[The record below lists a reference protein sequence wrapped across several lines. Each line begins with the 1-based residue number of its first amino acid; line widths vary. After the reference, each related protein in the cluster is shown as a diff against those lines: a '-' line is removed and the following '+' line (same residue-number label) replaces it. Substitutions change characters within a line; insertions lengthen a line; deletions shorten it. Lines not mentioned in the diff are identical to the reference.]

1 MKRIWWLVI
10 LLLMGLESCMP
21 SHGEVAKGVAFRT
34 VPNPEQWALGN
45 EPAYL
50 VVTEKNWSRCYSSP
64 PSGSDFTTYI
74 YLVASRGAKPNPGY
88 QIRVIEVRQLEDR
101 VTIKLELKEPD
112 PGKMYPQVIVRPV
125 AVAEVAK
132 ADLEPGGM
140 LDFVFIDQKG

>member
-1 MKRIWWLVI
+1 
-10 LLLMGLESCMP
+10 MP
-21 SHGEVAKGVAFRT
+21 SHGEVAKGVAFRI

-50 VVTEKNWSRCYSSP
+50 VVTEKNWSRYYSSP
-64 PSGSDFTTYI
+64 PSGSNFATFI
-74 YLVASRGAKPNPGY
+74 YLVASLGLKPNPGY
-88 QIRVIEVRQLEDR
+88 SVTIRQLER
-101 VTIKLELKEPD
+101 VKDSLTVKVELKEPE
-112 PGKMYPQVIVRPV
+112 PGKVYPQVIVRPV